1 MFKVNN
7 KYLIEISTEKQE
19 SSLLLAL
26 TTTLDTVLQCSTC
39 CTTHFIFHLTTDFT
53 SDGDGKQWFKH
64 QGDNMFY
71 LCSSTKNLEVLHSCR
86 ISVFLLVFRGILLF
100 LLSLQTNHN
109 CTIKIQDSTIRQQ
122 FKCESRE
129 LKSKLWF
136 SFLLKH

>member
-7 KYLIEISTEKQE
+7 KYLIEISTENQE

-39 CTTHFIFHLTTDFT
+39 CTTHFIFYLTTYFT
-53 SDGDGKQWFKH
+53 SDGAGKQWFKH
-64 QGDNMFY
+64 QGDNMFF
-71 LCSSTKNLEVLHSCR
+71 LCSSTKNLEVPHSCR
-86 ISVFLLVFRGILLF
+86 ISVFLLVFRGILLLF
-100 LLSLQTNHN
+100 LSLQINLT